1 MKILI
6 TGFEPIRQF
15 YDINPSWEAVKKLP
29 DKINEVEIVK
39 EELPIVFDR
48 AEQKLEE
55 LFTYH
60 QPAAVVN
67 VGQSGHDRGIMIERI
82 GVNLDDFNV
91 PDNAG
96 NMRKDEKIVEDGPDA
111 YFTTLPCRE
120 IAEKIVAAGIPAG
133 LSETAGTHL
142 CNHVTYFT
150 SHWIKMR
157 NLNTINGF
165 IHVPLDMSQCLTER
179 GTDRF
184 FMSITVIAKAL
195 EEALYVIVEKVKK

>member
-29 DKINEVEIVK
+29 DKINEVEIVQ

-48 AEQKLEE
+48 AEQ
-55 LFTYH
+55 
-60 QPAAVVN
+60 
-67 VGQSGHDRGIMIERI
+67 
-82 GVNLDDFNV
+82 
-91 PDNAG
+91 
-96 NMRKDEKIVEDGPDA
+96 
-111 YFTTLPCRE
+111 
-120 IAEKIVAAGIPAG
+120 IVAAGLPAG

-184 FMSITVIAKAL
+184 FMSINVIAKAL

>member
-55 LFTYH
+55 LFIYH

-120 IAEKIVAAGIPAG
+120 IAAHIPTEILLLSAGISASF
-133 LSETAGTHL
+133 LSCSNFTAWEVVWSSCKG
-142 CNHVTYFT
+142 
-150 SHWIKMR
+150 
-157 NLNTINGF
+157 
-165 IHVPLDMSQCLTER
+165 
-179 GTDRF
+179 
-184 FMSITVIAKAL
+184 
-195 EEALYVIVEKVKK
+195 